1 VIAETLLSVNLPQS
15 RRIPWRSPVDFGD
28 YQDGRG
34 DFVAHIS
41 CASLPSRP
49 AGEPMIPTTNPSV
62 RLPRTTS
69 TRGAWQACASIRLA
83 FLAAALGGW
92 CSPGGRASA
101 EDVEPILEQ
110 YCYGCHGLGEKKGGL
125 ALDDFVEN
133 GSAPGS
139 PKAWL
144 AVIKNLRS
152 GIMPPVGK
160 PRPTADEARRL
171 EAWIKYGALGI
182 DPKEPDPG
190 RVTVRRL
197 NRVEYRNTIRDLLGV
212 DFDADSEFPPD
223 DTGHGFDNI
232 GAVLTL
238 SPLLLEKYLAAAAAI
253 VPQAV
258 PAVPKVV
265 AEHVVPGGRFRRE
278 GQEPPKD
285 DAAPASL
292 SYYEPATVSAVATAE
307 HDGKYQLVLDL
318 TGDER
323 FVDGQNDYNRCR
335 VVVRADGEEL
345 LRREFIRQNNRPFRF
360 EFDRDWKAGPHTL
373 AVEVQPLTPDEKRVR
388 SLSIRIRSATLR
400 GPMDERYWVRP
411 RDYARYFPRDVPADA
426 EGRRAYAREILGPFA
441 ERAFRRPVDD
451 ATRDRLADLVEA
463 VASREGGTFEAGVGQ
478 AMAAVLTSPRFLFR
492 EEAVEPESAGR
503 YPLID
508 EYALASRLSYFLW
521 STMPDAELI
530 RLAGA
535 RTLRANLKAQVE
547 RMLADKRSEQFFR
560 NFVGQWL
567 QARDV
572 DTVIINGP
580 AVMARDQKPDPDAEA
595 KRSRFRELNRKP
607 PEQLTEAEK
616 KELQQARASLFGSF
630 RRFREFELG
639 NDLRRAMRRETE
651 MYFEHVVRADR
662 PLLDLLDSDYTFL
675 NEKLAKAYGIE
686 GVAGDAMRRV
696 ALPPDNPRGGVL
708 TQGTVL
714 TVTSNP
720 DRTSPVKRGLYI
732 LDNIL
737 GSPPAPPPPNLPT
750 LEESGKKAN
759 RRTPSVRELMA
770 LHRSSPSCT
779 ACHAQMDPLGL
790 ALENFNAL
798 GRWRD
803 AERAGPVDASG
814 KLVSGESFAGARELK
829 KVLVD
834 GHRREFYSCLT
845 EKLLTYALG
854 RGLEPSDVET
864 VDSIVERI
872 ERGDGR
878 SSALIAGIVESAPFQ
893 KRRRPTT
900 TDSANHSDPD
910 AGRATLPSE

>member
-1 VIAETLLSVNLPQS
+1 MISTTTQAEP
-15 RRIPWRSPVDFGD
+15 IPNGTSARSPGCVLAA
-28 YQDGRG
+28 RA
-34 DFVAHIS
+34 V
-41 CASLPSRP
+41 
-49 AGEPMIPTTNPSV
+49 
-62 RLPRTTS
+62 
-69 TRGAWQACASIRLA
+69 A
-83 FLAAALGGW
+83 FLAAALAGW
-92 CSPGGRASA
+92 HVPGGRASA
-101 EDVEPILEQ
+101 EDAAGSSRSVEAVEPIFEQ

-125 ALDDFVEN
+125 ALDEFLEN
-133 GSAPGS
+133 EAAPGA

-152 GIMPPVGK
+152 GIMPPAGK
-160 PRPTADEARRL
+160 PRPAADEARRL
-171 EAWIKYGALGI
+171 EAWIKYEALGI

-232 GAVLTL
+232 GDVLTI
-238 SPLLLEKYLAAAAAI
+238 SPLLLEKYLAAASAI
-253 VPQAV
+253 VSQAV

-265 AEHVVPGGRFRRE
+265 AEHVVPGGSFRRE
-278 GQEPPKD
+278 GQEEPPKG

-292 SYYEPATVSAVATAE
+292 SYYEPATASAVATAE
-307 HDGKYQLVLDL
+307 HDGRYQVALDL
-318 TGDER
+318 TASER

-335 VVVRADGEEL
+335 VVFRADGEEL
-345 LRREFIRQNNRPFRF
+345 LSREFARQSNRPFRF
-360 EFDRDWKAGPHTL
+360 AYDRDWKAGPHTL
-373 AVEVQPLTPDEKRVR
+373 TVEVQPLTPDEKRVR

-411 RDYARYFPRDVPADA
+411 RDYARFFPRDVPADA

-451 ATRDRLADLVEA
+451 ATKDRLAGLVEA
-463 VASREGGTFEAGVGQ
+463 VASRDGGTFEAGVGQ

-492 EEAVEPESAGR
+492 EEAVEPGSTGR
-503 YPLID
+503 YAPID
-508 EYALASRLSYFLW
+508 EYSLASRLSYFLW

-530 RLAGA
+530 RLAGE
-535 RTLRANLKAQVE
+535 RKLRADLGAQVE
-547 RMLADKRSEQFFR
+547 RMLADKRSEEFFR

-572 DTVIINGP
+572 ETVIINGP
-580 AVMARDQKPDPDAEA
+580 AVMARDQKPDPEAEA
-595 KRSRFRELNRKP
+595 RRNRFRALNRKP
-607 PEQLTEAEK
+607 PETLTEAEK
-616 KELQQARASLFGSF
+616 TELQQARASLFGSF
-630 RRFREFELG
+630 RRFREFELTG
-639 NDLRRAMRRETE
+639 DLRRAMRRETE
-651 MYFEHVVRADR
+651 MSLEYAVREDR

-675 NEKLAKAYGIE
+675 NERLAKAYGIE
-686 GVAGDAMRRV
+686 GVSGDAMRRV
-696 ALPPDNPRGGVL
+696 TLLPDNPRGGVL

-737 GSPPAPPPPNLPT
+737 GSPPAPPPPNLPA
-750 LEESGKKAN
+750 LEESGKRASS
-759 RRTPSVRELMA
+759 RTPSVRELMA

-803 AERAGPVDASG
+803 VERAGPVDASG
-814 KLVSGESFAGARELK
+814 KLVSGESFAGVRELK
-829 KVLVD
+829 TILVSS
-834 GHRREFYSCLT
+834 HRREFYSCLT

-854 RGLEPSDVET
+854 RGLEPYDVET
-864 VDSIVERI
+864 VDSIVDRI
-872 ERGDGR
+872 ERADGR
-878 SSALIAGIVESAPFQ
+878 ASALIAGIVESAPFQ
-893 KRRRPTT
+893 RRRRPTT
-900 TDSANHSDPD
+900 TDSANLPDPD
-910 AGRATLPSE
+910 AGRAALPSE